1 MKYKVDWT
9 SPTQGVRSTTV
20 DALTLN
26 TAREQVESMYRDLK
40 GFKVVCISPV
50 FEKKEYEEPE
60 TYSTSSQSDNRSSD
74 PDDFNLSTIVGTAG
88 ICIGAFIALIGL
100 FSLPSGIIALVI
112 GGLIGWG
119 GMQLGFWISDRGW

>member
-9 SPTQGVRSTTV
+9 SPTH
-20 DALTLN
+20 
-26 TAREQVESMYRDLK
+26 
-40 GFKVVCISPV
+40 
-50 FEKKEYEEPE
+50 
-60 TYSTSSQSDNRSSD
+60 
-74 PDDFNLSTIVGTAG
+74 
-88 ICIGAFIALIGL
+88 IGAFIALIGL

>member
-60 TYSTSSQSDNRSSD
+60 TYSTSSQSD
-74 PDDFNLSTIVGTAG
+74 
-88 ICIGAFIALIGL
+88 GAFIALIGL